1 MSFYCALILYIQDL
15 NYKNKPISNDMGSE
29 KFFPF
34 LMFSINSYNYL
45 DNGENQNTQ
54 IVIYL

>member
-45 DNGENQNTQ
+45 DNGEN
-54 IVIYL
+54 